1 MWFSCSWVFALW
13 SVLHWSPDY
22 GWNITTK
29 WRIWRQHLYFIHTVA
44 GFGLLELKCI
54 FFWHRTL
61 YFNDVLCSG
70 EVVRSLILP
79 QKSHD
84 LKWLNLTFYPL
95 DLLVLLLWVVLIPL
109 WSFCCFILNT
119 DLENYAAF
127 LLSLWCLQPSRLVFS
142 YIRFF
147 FLIPSLRFFP
157 ESDSVHTRGFLST
170 LISSG
175 VEIEGLCY
183 LTAGVPAPKSPADY
197 NVSNPQ
203 MLASP
208 LTLTGSRM
216 KDKMTCAD
224 IRPSCHMCGIS
235 IQNILTIINI

>member
-1 MWFSCSWVFALW
+1 MAEFNLLPIGFIGASFVGGSDSFMKLLLFHFKHWFR
-13 SVLHWSPDY
+13 
-22 GWNITTK
+22 K
-29 WRIWRQHLYFIHTVA
+29 
-44 GFGLLELKCI
+44 
-54 FFWHRTL
+54 
-61 YFNDVLCSG
+61 LCSVPPIT
-70 EVVRSLILP
+70 VVSSAIKVSIL
-79 QKSHD
+79 
-84 LKWLNLTFYPL
+84 LYP
-95 DLLVLLLWVVLIPL
+95 
-109 WSFCCFILNT
+109 
-119 DLENYAAF
+119 
-127 LLSLWCLQPSRLVFS
+127 
-142 YIRFF
+142 FF

-157 ESDSVHTRGFLST
+157 ESHSVHTRGFLST

-183 LTAGVPAPKSPADY
+183 STAGVPAPKSPADY

-235 IQNILTIINI
+235 IQNILTINNI